1 MAGRAFPNIKP
12 SSRAYSP
19 GVFPQRQFQSQNG
32 AVTVIR
38 YSNQRVNS
46 SLSLGFSNI
55 TDAQAADILDH
66 YQDVNSDWDFAT
78 FTDDNAVTGVVD
90 GSMQDYIEEVG
101 ALRWRYS
108 EPPRVQSTFV
118 GRCDVTCNFTG
129 FFDGN

>member
-12 SSRAYSP
+12 SSRTYNP
-19 GVFPQRQFQSQNG
+19 GEFPQRQFRSQNG

-46 SLSLGFSNI
+46 SLRLGFNNI
-55 TDAQAADILDH
+55 SDAQAADILDH
-66 YQDVNSDWDFAT
+66 YRNVNSDWDYAT
-78 FTDDNAVTGVVD
+78 FNTNNAVTGVID

-108 EPPRVQSTFV
+108 EPPSVESTFI
-118 GRCDVTCNFTG
+118 GRCNVTCRFTG